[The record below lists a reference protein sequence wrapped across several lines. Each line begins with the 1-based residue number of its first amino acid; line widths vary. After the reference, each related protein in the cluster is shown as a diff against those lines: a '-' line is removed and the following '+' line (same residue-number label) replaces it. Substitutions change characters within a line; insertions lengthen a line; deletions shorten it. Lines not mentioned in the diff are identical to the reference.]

1 MDKKRWIPAPRRYVS
16 RAMRT
21 QYTRQNPAADVVGYL
36 YVWSLLQ
43 DGDRPKRRDV
53 ANDLGWTEHKA
64 RVLVAEV
71 KVEFTE
77 WQALTAT
84 SRPKPPKIRPNVAQD
99 RPTKPSKNDDLTE
112 PTAQESPTVAQESP
126 LTRAG
131 STVQIKDNTKTTN
144 DPVCNRELESNPST
158 GLAFPARSERG
169 ESPPVNAGPYR
180 QKGGALK
187 KPAVDV
193 AAVWD
198 RLEDI
203 RLEHTV
209 GSKRRK
215 VGQRRA
221 VLKARINEHGVEAIV
236 NAWLWWHKS
245 DDRRARFLR
254 ANYRYKTFFVPGN
267 LREYVDLADDW
278 TNQTEPVDVFD
289 RANFDENG
297 NLIESEA
304 R

>member
-1 MDKKRWIPAPRRYVS
+1 MDKKRWIPAPRRYVA
-16 RAMRT
+16 RAMRK
-21 QYTRQNPAADVVGYL
+21 QYTRENPAADVVGYL

-53 ANDLGWTEHKA
+53 ARDLGWTEHKA

-71 KVEFTE
+71 KIEFTE

-84 SRPKPPKIRPNVAQD
+84 GRPKPPKTRPNVAQN
-99 RPTKPSKNDDLTE
+99 RPPKTSKNEDLHE
-112 PTAQESPTVAQESP
+112 PPAQESPTVAQTSP
-126 LTRAG
+126 LTRAR
-131 STVQIKDNTKTTN
+131 STVQLQNITLRTN
-144 DPVCNRELESNPST
+144 DLVCDRELESNPPT
-158 GLAFPARSERG
+158 GLTFPARSERG
-169 ESPPVNAGPYR
+169 ESPPVNAGPQR

-187 KPAVDV
+187 KPGVDV

-203 RLEHTV
+203 RLENSI

-215 VGQRRA
+215 LGQRRS
-221 VLKARINEHGVEAIV
+221 VLKARINEHGVEAVV

-267 LREYVDLADDW
+267 LREYVDLAEDW
-278 TNQTEPVDVFD
+278 TNQSEPVDIFD

-304 R
+304 K